1 MKRYKTILGAKGI
14 LPPLILN
21 CYVLC
26 TPAILKTD
34 GANMVPSVFVCPYY
48 TVTVPADSKK
58 ALPCNA
64 HIPTI
69 LGCDLISYGVQITG
83 IPL

>member
-1 MKRYKTILGAKGI
+1 MLGAKGI
-14 LPPLILN
+14 LPPLVPN

-26 TPAILKTD
+26 AFAILKTD
-34 GANMVPSVFVCPYY
+34 GANMVPSVFVCLYY
-48 TVTVPADSKK
+48 TVPVPADIKK
-58 ALPCNA
+58 ALPCNT

-69 LGCDLISYGVQITG
+69 MGCDLISYGVQITG

>member
-1 MKRYKTILGAKGI
+1 MREKPFDPSDTELLRALHSHNFKNRWSQYGPICFCMSILHSTGSCLHQKT
-14 LPPLILN
+14 
-21 CYVLC
+21 
-26 TPAILKTD
+26 
-34 GANMVPSVFVCPYY
+34 
-48 TVTVPADSKK
+48 
-58 ALPCNA
+58 LPCNA

>member
-1 MKRYKTILGAKGI
+1 
-14 LPPLILN
+14 
-21 CYVLC
+21 
-26 TPAILKTD
+26 
-34 GANMVPSVFVCPYY
+34 MVPSVFVCPYY